1 MSFTIA
7 DAHELCCSL
16 HSREAR
22 FADVAYRRSA
32 PRDQRALRQ
41 ALPACP
47 HTFVLLIERCRCKER
62 NREGANEPQPT
73 CCGGYTIV
81 GTLGQSMSRKRQN
94 VLRYNCSRP
103 NQPALVKRQRARR
116 APLPLH
122 RGYKRGS
129 RRKLQQAVH
138 ARQPSPY
145 SQHGTRGTATP
156 LRIRKGKSVRMTHE
170 VYEYQ
175 VPGMHVVFLQAKM
188 HNNGVPVH
196 TTHLQQDTES
206 RS

>member
-1 MSFTIA
+1 MSFTID

-16 HSREAR
+16 YSRKAR
-22 FADVAYRRSA
+22 FADVASCRSA

-47 HTFVLLIERCRCKER
+47 HTFVLLIERRRCKER
-62 NREGANEPQPT
+62 NRVGANEPQPT
-73 CCGGYTIV
+73 YVLTV
-81 GTLGQSMSRKRQN
+81 VEDTQSLARSVKVCHVNARMSW
-94 VLRYNCSRP
+94 RYNCSRP

-122 RGYKRGS
+122 RGYTRGS
-129 RRKLQQAVH
+129 RRKPQQAVH

-156 LRIRKGKSVRMTHE
+156 LRIRKGKSVRITYE
-170 VYEYQ
+170 VCLLYTS
-175 VPGMHVVFLQAKM
+175 PS
-188 HNNGVPVH
+188 PR
-196 TTHLQQDTES
+196 D
-206 RS
+206 